1 MDIEMI
7 ADYQCE
13 IGEGPLWHP
22 LERQLYWVD
31 IPAGRLF
38 RYDPATNHHE
48 QIWQGE
54 PIGGFTIHA
63 DGALLLFGHNGSVR
77 IWKQGRIE
85 TLVDEVPAERGGRF
99 NDVIAD
105 PDGRVFCGTI
115 PVSATA
121 DSPGHLGRLYRLD
134 LDGTLTQVLDGIDVS
149 NGLGFTPDGSGLY
162 HTDSGHRCI
171 SLFDYDQATG
181 GISNRRIFTMIA
193 ENTGVPDGLTVD
205 AEGYVWSARW
215 DGGCL
220 VRYAPDGSEERRIT
234 FPMAKRISSVTFG
247 GEEYRDMYVTTAG
260 GNNRQKHGSGAG
272 ALFRLYPGV
281 QGRPEFLSRIGV
293 L

>member
-22 LERQLYWVD
+22 
-31 IPAGRLF
+31 
-38 RYDPATNHHE
+38 TNHHE

-54 PIGGFTIHA
+54 PIGGFTIQA
-63 DGALLLFGHNGSVR
+63 DGTLLLFGRNGSVR

-85 TLVDEVPAERGGRF
+85 TLVEEVPAERGGRF

-105 PDGRVFCGTI
+105 PDGRVFCGT
-115 PVSATA
+115 S
-121 DSPGHLGRLYRLD
+121 
-134 LDGTLTQVLDGIDVS
+134 
-149 NGLGFTPDGSGLY
+149 FTPDGTGLY
-162 HTDSGHRCI
+162 HTDSGHRCV

-181 GISNRRIFTMIA
+181 GISNRRIFTMVP
-193 ENTGVPDGLTVD
+193 ENNGVPDGLTVD

-220 VRYAPDGSEERRIT
+220 VRYAPDGNEERHIT
-234 FPMAKRISSVTFG
+234 FPMAKQVSSVTFG
-247 GEEYRDMYVTTAG
+247 GKEYQDMYVTTAG

-281 QGRPEFLSRIGV
+281 QGKPEFLSRIV